1 MERSPGSRSAA
12 CRSSPDSPSR
22 TSSAAAASWAWGPAP
37 SSGQQRAQE
46 KVAVPRNWTL
56 CAPQDRVKQ
65 ALQMVSWQVWQWN
78 FDCFNL
84 GAGGGGLSDRTGGPG
99 LGGVG
104 LGLPGK
110 MSTLSQ
116 LKLTDVGRKLLS
128 QSGRKSCQRQS

>member
-1 MERSPGSRSAA
+1 M
-12 CRSSPDSPSR
+12 
-22 TSSAAAASWAWGPAP
+22 
-37 SSGQQRAQE
+37 
-46 KVAVPRNWTL
+46 PRNWTL

-84 GAGGGGLSDRTGGPG
+84 GAGGAGLCDRTGGLG
-99 LGGVG
+99 LEGVG
-104 LGLPGK
+104 LGLRVPGA
-110 MSTLSQ
+110 MSKLSQ